1 MTAAFKDFA
10 VLMLML
16 MLMLKLK
23 LINGGDRRLDLLSR
37 CRKHRA
43 DLG

>member
-10 VLMLML
+10 VLMLK
-16 MLMLKLK
+16 LKLK
-23 LINGGDRRLDLLSR
+23 LINGGDRRLDRLSR

>member
-10 VLMLML
+10 VL

-23 LINGGDRRLDLLSR
+23 LINGGDRRLDRLSR

>member
-16 MLMLKLK
+16 KLKLK
-23 LINGGDRRLDLLSR
+23 LINGGDRRLDRLSR